1 MSWPKPI
8 RPLQILWCK
17 PHKAAQLLPKVVL
30 LRVRCIAGSGQGRVR
45 GILIAFMTETG
56 VTRRFS
62 GLRSAQKGTIA
73 RLLQYAVVIG
83 GLFAAASAF
92 AQTLRPEEAEAD
104 PDIDLYALM
113 SGTCTMLRIDGHDF
127 ACRMVAYFH
136 TEKGRA
142 DFTVALD
149 DPADASH
156 VISFSGD
163 KGRRTQENLYVLA
176 IDRMLTKTKER
187 PKVDGL
193 PVPSVQ
199 TSSGLCKQVGNFA
212 AGKVSSISCSATDGA
227 GKSYQLRFESDG
239 SPITIRRVRASEPTI
254 KQDPYR

>member
-1 MSWPKPI
+1 MAK
-8 RPLQILWCK
+8 LG
-17 PHKAAQLLPKVVL
+17 
-30 LRVRCIAGSGQGRVR
+30 VR
-45 GILIAFMTETG
+45 
-56 VTRRFS
+56 RRWS
-62 GLRSAQKGTIA
+62 GLRPARGDTIA
-73 RLLQYAVVIG
+73 RRLRHALVIAGMLAATSVLAETPPEAV
-83 GLFAAASAF
+83 
-92 AQTLRPEEAEAD
+92 D

-113 SGTCTMLRIDGHDF
+113 SGRCTMLKIDGHDF
-127 ACRMVAYFH
+127 ACKMVAYFH

-149 DPADASH
+149 DPADDSH

-163 KGRRTQENLYVLA
+163 NGHRTQENLYVLA
-176 IDRMLTKTKER
+176 IDRMLMKSKER

-199 TSSGLCKQVGNFA
+199 RSSGVCKQIGNFA

-227 GKSYQLRFESDG
+227 GKIYQLQFESDG